1 MTLFFLIETD
11 ANAPHRAQY
20 DVTDYK
26 IKRKKHVLE
35 KPMFIQTD
43 VRSPMKRV
51 DFYGFPNVTNRLADL
66 PKFKPISDEQM
77 LKINEILESLPSRL
91 PKRKGRVLN
100 TPQSVLLSAP
110 VVTTEKTIE
119 SNDRQ
124 DGKRCPQGGT
134 CEFFFYCWMVGG
146 LLDGSCGSLL
156 KGCCHRIAKA
166 GILGVQDSNSLDASS
181 EGLSYGPVV
190 NDESK

>member
-1 MTLFFLIETD
+1 MTFFFLIRTD
-11 ANAPHRAQY
+11 ANEPHRARY
-20 DVTDYK
+20 DTDYK

-43 VRSPMKRV
+43 NAQMKRA

-77 LKINEILESLPSRL
+77 LKINEILNSLPSRL
-91 PKRKGRVLN
+91 PKRKGRVL
-100 TPQSVLLSAP
+100 TPLKTIINDIP
-110 VVTTEKTIE
+110 TTTEPPT
-119 SNDRQ
+119 SDDRQ
-124 DGKRCPQGGT
+124 DEKRCPQGGT

-146 LLDGSCGSLL
+146 LLEGSCGGVL
-156 KGCCHRIAKA
+156 KGCCHRVAKA
-166 GILGVQDSNSLDASS
+166 GILGVQDSNNIDYVN

-190 NDESK
+190 NDESKS

>member
-1 MTLFFLIETD
+1 
-11 ANAPHRAQY
+11 
-20 DVTDYK
+20 
-26 IKRKKHVLE
+26 
-35 KPMFIQTD
+35 MFIQTD
-43 VRSPMKRV
+43 TRTSLKRYDV
-51 DFYGFPNVTNRLADL
+51 YDFPNVTNRLADL
-66 PKFKPISDEQM
+66 PKFKPITDEQM

-91 PKRKGRVLN
+91 PKRKGRVLQN
-100 TPQSVLLSAP
+100 TQNVLLSDNI
-110 VVTTEKTIE
+110 VTTENSVD

-124 DGKRCPQGGT
+124 DGKKCPQGGT

-156 KGCCHRIAKA
+156 KGCCHRVAKA
-166 GILGVQDSNSLDASS
+166 GILGVQDSNSLDGS